1 MATVLSVFAQIPQTM
16 SYQAVVRDGDNALVI
31 SKAVS
36 IELSILR
43 GSDEGTV
50 VYAEKHDATT
60 NANGLISLE
69 LGNGE
74 QISETAFSQIDWS
87 AGPYFV
93 KTVAEFDG
101 KTVTGV
107 TPMLTVPYAKF
118 AEKAG
123 NIPDLTDYA
132 KKSDIPESA
141 NLEGYVKSEVLNDYA
156 KSADVDNTYVKKAE
170 MPATLEDYAKKSD
183 IPESA
188 NLENY
193 VKTEDLADY
202 ALKSEIPTEANL
214 DGYVKTEELNDYAKT
229 ADVEQTYAKKDELPT
244 EVDLSDYAKKSDLD
258 GFATTAK
265 MNDTL
270 NVYAK
275 STDVSG
281 NYVTKEEFENYVLSG
296 GQADAIDLSVYAKSA
311 DVNAALAELEGKIP
325 AEQDLTNYA
334 TKEELNALNIPSV
347 EGLASET
354 YVNEQ
359 VAAIQI
365 PSVPTKVSDLE
376 NDANYITLNDVP
388 ATDLTD
394 YAKSADVSATYV
406 TKEEFEDYVLS
417 GGQADA
423 IDLSVYAK
431 SADVNAALAELEG
444 KIPAAQDLS
453 GYATKEEL
461 NALNIPSVEGL
472 ASETYVNEQ
481 VAAIQIPTVPTKVS
495 DFENDANYITL
506 SDVPA
511 TDLSAY
517 ATKEELN
524 ALNIP
529 SVEGLASETY
539 VNEQVAAIQIPTVP
553 TKVSDF
559 ENDAN
564 YITLSDVPATDLT
577 GYATTAKM
585 NDTLKAYVL
594 KSEIGTPS
602 LDGYYSKDEVD
613 ALLAEMN
620 ERFAALSEFVEASKN
635 PKLSKPT
642 IYKNETTYIT
652 LYAKITSA
660 GFGDIIE
667 RGFVCSRT
675 PNPTVTDNE
684 QKDVSSGTSVDEN
697 YYGTF
702 DYLASGYTYYIR
714 AYATSSTGTGYSE
727 SITVTTTLRAPE
739 INSGSYSDVTAESFV
754 MHSSVKF
761 EAQITQ
767 WGFCYSTTNE
777 SPTTSDDKVTVDVAG
792 TDFEATITGLTP
804 GKTYYVRPFAKNSMG
819 TTYGS
824 TYTVTTQAVPPT
836 VEGLSTTEVAGKSFK
851 VTAEIAFNGGAHI
864 TAKGFCYSMSENPTI
879 EDSKVTGEQ
888 AEGDN
893 FIAEITGLSPVTT
906 YYVRAYATNSAGTS
920 YSEQITVT
928 TTAVLAT
935 VAEVTSSDI
944 TGVSFKVASEIT
956 DNGGAE
962 VTEKGFCYST
972 TENPTIDDTKI
983 AVDGNDFETTIEE
996 LANGTTYYVRAYAM
1010 NSVGTAYSDQISVLT
1025 LAPAI
1030 LADVTSDE
1038 ITGVSF
1044 KVTSSITAN
1053 GGAEV
1058 TEKGFCYSTTENPT
1072 IEDSKQTVDGDD
1084 FEVTIEELA
1093 NGTTYY
1099 VRAYAMNS
1107 VGTAYSDQI
1116 SVLTLT
1122 LATVADVTCSDITGV
1137 SFKVSSSITANGG
1150 AEVTEKGFC
1159 YSTTENPTIED
1170 YKKAVDSD
1178 EFATTITGRT
1188 NGMTYYVRAYAV
1200 NSVGTAYS
1208 EQISI
1213 HTLAPATVADV
1224 TSSDITGVS
1233 FKVSSEITA
1242 DGGAEVTEKG
1252 FCYST
1257 NKNPTVANTKKV
1269 VDSDE
1274 FEVTI
1279 DELANGTTYY
1289 VRAYAVNSVGT
1300 SYSAQETVKT
1310 LTLATVSNITSSSI
1324 TATSFV
1330 VSSEIIDNGG
1340 IEVSEKG
1347 FCYSTTE
1354 NPTVDDN
1361 NYVVEGSGFSAT
1373 IENLSP
1379 GTTYYVRAY
1388 AVNSVGIRYSTQ
1400 KIVTTSAVLATVTTA
1415 TSSEI
1420 TGGSFKAS
1428 SEITDNGGA
1437 TITEKG
1443 FCYSTTKQ
1451 NPTTSDNYVIVSGD
1465 DFEATIENLLPI
1477 TTYYVRAYARN
1488 SAGTAYS
1495 EPITVTT
1502 LNGPA
1507 VISIV
1512 TSYEITE
1519 TEFKVFSAITSN
1531 GGAEVTEKG
1540 FCYSTSENPT
1550 TADTKLVVEGD
1561 DFETTIQGLVAGETY
1576 YVRAYAVNSEG
1587 TGYSNQKTL
1596 KSTPVGG
1603 IKNAVFSVTATKQVQ
1618 FSQGNF
1624 QYNAVQGTH
1633 DCADGTT
1640 KQGTWRFAENQYD
1653 VIGADNANISS
1664 TYDGWIDLF
1673 GFGTSGYSS
1682 NTQPYSSSTSQYDYP
1697 YYSLTSGDWGVYNA
1711 ISNGGN
1717 QAGLWRG
1724 LTVTELSYLFSQRS
1738 DANNKHGIATLNGIL
1753 GIVLLPDYWTQPEGV
1768 SFIPAPSTYENGS
1781 LYEKL
1786 SINTYSYSD
1795 WSEME
1800 ANGAVFLPAA
1810 GHRGGKNVVYN
1821 NTFVAYATRSCSG
1834 TYGKWPHQYILY
1846 YSHPEVGYS
1855 PNYYFYIDNTKYQ
1868 TVDGLP
1874 IRLVQDVE

>member
-1 MATVLSVFAQIPQTM
+1 MKKFITFLAILMAAVLSFAQIPQTM

-31 SKAVS
+31 SKPVS

-87 AGPYFV
+87 VGPYFV
-93 KTVAEFDG
+93 KTVAEIDG

-132 KKSDIPESA
+132 KKSDIPEGA
-141 NLEGYVKSEVLNDYA
+141 NLDGYVKSEVLNDYA

-202 ALKSEIPTEANL
+202 ALKSEIPTETNL

-444 KIPAAQDLS
+444 KIPAEQDLTN
-453 GYATKEEL
+453 YATKEEL

-472 ASETYVNEQ
+472 ASETYVNEK

-506 SDVPA
+506 NDVPA

-539 VNEQVAAIQIPTVP
+539 VNEKVAAIEIPTVP

-564 YITLSDVPATDLT
+564 YITLSDVPTTDLT
-577 GYATTAKM
+577 GYATKEKLKDTLSVYPTTEKM
-585 NDTLKAYVL
+585 KDTLKAYVL
-594 KSEIGTPS
+594 KSELGSTN

-620 ERFAALSEFVEASKN
+620 ERFAALNEFVEASKN

-642 IYKNETTYIT
+642 LNKMEETDIT
-652 LYAKITSA
+652 VYAKITST
-660 GFGDIIE
+660 GFGDITE

-675 PNPTVTDNE
+675 PNPTVADNE
-684 QKDVSSGTSVDEN
+684 KKYVATGTTVDEN
-697 YYGTF
+697 YYGSF
-702 DYLASGYTYYIR
+702 DYLASGYTYYVR

-727 SITVTTTLRAPE
+727 ALVVNTTLMAPV
-739 INSGSYSDVTAESFV
+739 INSGGYRNVTAESFE

-767 WGFCYSTTNE
+767 WGFCYSSTTE
-777 SPTTSDDKVTVDVAG
+777 TPTISGDKVTVDVAG
-792 TDFEATITGLTP
+792 TDYEATITGLTP
-804 GKTYYVRPFAKNSMG
+804 GKTYYVRPFATNSMG

-824 TYTVTTQAVPPT
+824 TYTVTTLYLPATVATPT
-836 VEGLSTTEVAGKSFK
+836 ASEVAGKSFL
-851 VTAEIAFNGGAHI
+851 VNAVLTDDGGGVSSI
-864 TAKGFCYSMSENPTI
+864 GFCYSTSENPTI
-879 EDSKVTGEQ
+879 DDSNVSGITSGENTFY
-888 AEGDN
+888 ATV
-893 FIAEITGLSPVTT
+893 TGLSPNTT
-906 YYVRAYATNSAGTS
+906 YYVRAFATNSAGTS
-920 YSEQITVT
+920 YSEQITVI
-928 TTAVLAT
+928 TTAALAT

-944 TGVSFKVASEIT
+944 TGVSFKIASEVT

-962 VTEKGFCYST
+962 VTEKGFCYAT
-972 TENPTIDDTKI
+972 TENPTVENSKQ
-983 AVDGNDFETTIEE
+983 AVDGDDFETTIDE
-996 LANGTTYYVRAYAM
+996 LANGTTYYVRAYAI
-1010 NSVGTAYSDQISVLT
+1010 NSVGTAYSEQISVLT
-1025 LAPAI
+1025 LAPATI
-1030 LADVTSDE
+1030 AEVTSSD

-1044 KVTSSITAN
+1044 NVSSAITAN

-1058 TEKGFCYSTTENPT
+1058 TEKGFCYSIIENPT
-1072 IEDSKQTVDGDD
+1072 VEDSKKAVDGDD
-1084 FEVTIEELA
+1084 FEVTI
-1093 NGTTYY
+1093 
-1099 VRAYAMNS
+1099 
-1107 VGTAYSDQI
+1107 
-1116 SVLTLT
+1116 
-1122 LATVADVTCSDITGV
+1122 
-1137 SFKVSSSITANGG
+1137 
-1150 AEVTEKGFC
+1150 
-1159 YSTTENPTIED
+1159 
-1170 YKKAVDSD
+1170 
-1178 EFATTITGRT
+1178 
-1188 NGMTYYVRAYAV
+1188 
-1200 NSVGTAYS
+1200 
-1208 EQISI
+1208 
-1213 HTLAPATVADV
+1213 
-1224 TSSDITGVS
+1224 
-1233 FKVSSEITA
+1233 
-1242 DGGAEVTEKG
+1242 
-1252 FCYST
+1252 
-1257 NKNPTVANTKKV
+1257 
-1269 VDSDE
+1269 
-1274 FEVTI
+1274 
-1279 DELANGTTYY
+1279 DELASATTYY

-1300 SYSAQETVKT
+1300 SYSEQISVK
-1310 LTLATVSNITSSSI
+1310 
-1324 TATSFV
+1324 
-1330 VSSEIIDNGG
+1330 
-1340 IEVSEKG
+1340 
-1347 FCYSTTE
+1347 
-1354 NPTVDDN
+1354 
-1361 NYVVEGSGFSAT
+1361 
-1373 IENLSP
+1373 
-1379 GTTYYVRAY
+1379 
-1388 AVNSVGIRYSTQ
+1388 
-1400 KIVTTSAVLATVTTA
+1400 TSAVLATLSVVTYSENTG
-1415 TSSEI
+1415 TSLKVSSAI
-1420 TGGSFKAS
+1420 TSNGGS
-1428 SEITDNGGA
+1428 E
-1437 TITEKG
+1437 ITEKG
-1443 FCYSTTKQ
+1443 FCYSTTGI
-1451 NPTTSDNYVIVSGD
+1451 PTIDDSKIV
-1465 DFEATIENLLPI
+1465 
-1477 TTYYVRAYARN
+1477 
-1488 SAGTAYS
+1488 
-1495 EPITVTT
+1495 VT
-1502 LNGPA
+1502 
-1507 VISIV
+1507 
-1512 TSYEITE
+1512 
-1519 TEFKVFSAITSN
+1519 
-1531 GGAEVTEKG
+1531 
-1540 FCYSTSENPT
+1540 
-1550 TADTKLVVEGD
+1550 GD
-1561 DFETTIQGLVAGETY
+1561 DFETTLTDLSRNTTY
-1576 YVRAYAVNSEG
+1576 YIRAYAVNSIG
-1587 TGYSNQKTL
+1587 ISYSNYKYVKTPPEGAI
-1596 KSTPVGG
+1596 SS
-1603 IKNAVFSVTATKQVQ
+1603 VFSVAANKQVF
-1618 FSQGNF
+1618 FSQGNL
-1624 QYNAVQGTH
+1624 QYQASTN
-1633 DCADGTT
+1633 
-1640 KQGTWRFAENQYD
+1640 TWRFAEKQYNM
-1653 VIGADNANISS
+1653 IGAGNANISS
-1664 TYDGWIDLF
+1664 TYSGWIDLF
-1673 GFGTSGYSS
+1673 GWATSGYYQDAYATSG
-1682 NTQPYSSSTSQYDYP
+1682 NDDDYRVNNDRQRDLTQYP
-1697 YYSLTSGDWGVYNA
+1697 KGDWGVYNK

-1717 QAGLWRG
+1717 QAGLWRT
-1724 LTVTELSYLFSQRS
+1724 LTGSEWSYLIQSRT
-1738 DANNKHGIATLNGIL
+1738 DASSKYGFAIVNNVNGL
-1753 GIVLLPDYWTQPEGV
+1753 VLLPDDWTLPSDV
-1768 SFIPAPSTYENGS
+1768 TFISGKGDYTQ
-1781 LYEKL
+1781 
-1786 SINTYSYSD
+1786 NTYSLSD
-1795 WSEME
+1795 WAKME
-1800 ANGAVFLPAA
+1800 GNGAVFLPAA
-1810 GHRGGKNVVYN
+1810 GRRIAASDNPEIATYV
-1821 NTFVAYATRSCSG
+1821 NTFGEYWAATIYNESRAKLLFFSASSIYPSDDAARHWG
-1834 TYGKWPHQYILY
+1834 
-1846 YSHPEVGYS
+1846 SSV
-1855 PNYYFYIDNTKYQ
+1855 
-1868 TVDGLP
+1868 
-1874 IRLVQDVE
+1874 RLVKDR

>member
-1 MATVLSVFAQIPQTM
+1 MKKFITFFAILMAAVLSFAQIPQTM

-31 SKAVS
+31 SKPVS

-93 KTVAEFDG
+93 KTVAEIDG

-132 KKSDIPESA
+132 KKSDIPEGA
-141 NLEGYVKSEVLNDYA
+141 NLDGYVKSEVLNDYA

-202 ALKSEIPTEANL
+202 ALKSEIPTETNL

-444 KIPAAQDLS
+444 KIPAEQDLS
-453 GYATKEEL
+453 GFATKEEL

-472 ASETYVNEQ
+472 ASETYVNEK
-481 VAAIQIPTVPTKVS
+481 VAAIQIPIVPTKVS

-506 SDVPA
+506 
-511 TDLSAY
+511 
-517 ATKEELN
+517 
-524 ALNIP
+524 
-529 SVEGLASETY
+529 
-539 VNEQVAAIQIPTVP
+539 NEVP
-553 TKVSDF
+553 T
-559 ENDAN
+559 
-564 YITLSDVPATDLT
+564 TDLT

-620 ERFAALSEFVEASKN
+620 ERFAALCDWVEASKN

-642 IYKNETTYIT
+642 LSKMVDTDVT
-652 LYAKITSA
+652 LNAKITSA

-675 PNPTVTDNE
+675 PNPTVADNE
-684 QKDVSSGTSVDEN
+684 QKYVSSGTSVDEN
-697 YYGTF
+697 YIGGF
-702 DYLASGYTYYIR
+702 SYLASGYTYYIR

-727 SITVTTTLRAPE
+727 PYILTTTLMAPV
-739 INSGSYSDVTAESFV
+739 INSGGYRNVTAESFE

-767 WGFCYSTTNE
+767 WGFCYSSTSE
-777 SPTTSDDKVTVDVAG
+777 YPTISGDKVTVDVAG
-792 TDFEATITGLTP
+792 TDFEATITGLVP

-864 TAKGFCYSMSENPTI
+864 TAKGFCYSTSENPTV

-888 AEGDN
+888 SEGDN
-893 FIAEITGLSPVTT
+893 FIAEVTGLLPVTT

-935 VAEVTSSDI
+935 VATVTSSDI
-944 TGVSFKVASEIT
+944 TGTSFKISSEVT

-962 VTEKGFCYST
+962 VTEKGFCYAT
-972 TENPTIDDTKI
+972 TENPTVENSKKVAEGDE
-983 AVDGNDFETTIEE
+983 FETTIDE
-996 LANGTTYYVRAYAM
+996 LSPVTTYYVRAYAV
-1010 NSVGTAYSDQISVLT
+1010 NSAGTAYSEQTSITT
-1025 LAPAI
+1025 LAVVATI
-1030 LADVTSDE
+1030 ADITSSEVTG
-1038 ITGVSF
+1038 ISF
-1044 KVTSSITAN
+1044 KVSSEITAN

-1058 TEKGFCYSTTENPT
+1058 TEKGFCYATTENPT
-1072 IEDSKQTVDGDD
+1072 VEDTKKVVDGDD
-1084 FEVTIEELA
+1084 FETTIDELA
-1093 NGTTYY
+1093 NGT
-1099 VRAYAMNS
+1099 
-1107 VGTAYSDQI
+1107 I
-1116 SVLTLT
+1116 
-1122 LATVADVTCSDITGV
+1122 
-1137 SFKVSSSITANGG
+1137 
-1150 AEVTEKGFC
+1150 
-1159 YSTTENPTIED
+1159 
-1170 YKKAVDSD
+1170 
-1178 EFATTITGRT
+1178 
-1188 NGMTYYVRAYAV
+1188 YYVRAYAV

-1208 EQISI
+1208 EQISVL
-1213 HTLAPATVADV
+1213 TLAPATVADV

-1242 DGGAEVTEKG
+1242 NGGAEVTEKGFCYATTENPTVEDNKKVVDGDGFVETISSLSPVTAYYVRAYATNSVGTAYSEQVLVKTLAVLATVADVTSASITGTSFNVSSKITDDGGEEASEKGFCYSVTENPTVANSKKVVDGDEFEVMIDELANGTNYYVRAYVTNSAGTAYSGQISVLTLAPAMVADVTSSDITGVSFKVSSAITANGGAEVTEKG

-1257 NKNPTVANTKKV
+1257 TENPTVESSKNV
-1269 VDSDE
+1269 VEGDA
-1274 FEVTI
+1274 FETTI
-1279 DELANGTTYY
+1279 AELVNATTYY

-1300 SYSAQETVKT
+1300 AYSDQVSVKT
-1310 LTLATVSNITSSSI
+1310 LAVLATVADVT
-1324 TATSFV
+1324 
-1330 VSSEIIDNGG
+1330 SSEISGTSLKVSSKIIANGG
-1340 IEVSEKG
+1340 AEITEKG
-1347 FCYSTTE
+1347 FCYSTIE
-1354 NPTVDDN
+1354 NPTVEDSKQVVDGDDFA
-1361 NYVVEGSGFSAT
+1361 YT
-1373 IENLSP
+1373 ISDLSYA
-1379 GTTYYVRAY
+1379 TTYYVRAY
-1388 AVNSVGIRYSTQ
+1388 AVNSVGI
-1400 KIVTTSAVLATVTTA
+1400 V
-1415 TSSEI
+1415 
-1420 TGGSFKAS
+1420 
-1428 SEITDNGGA
+1428 
-1437 TITEKG
+1437 
-1443 FCYSTTKQ
+1443 
-1451 NPTTSDNYVIVSGD
+1451 
-1465 DFEATIENLLPI
+1465 
-1477 TTYYVRAYARN
+1477 
-1488 SAGTAYS
+1488 YS
-1495 EPITVTT
+1495 EQ
-1502 LNGPA
+1502 
-1507 VISIV
+1507 ISV
-1512 TSYEITE
+1512 
-1519 TEFKVFSAITSN
+1519 
-1531 GGAEVTEKG
+1531 
-1540 FCYSTSENPT
+1540 
-1550 TADTKLVVEGD
+1550 
-1561 DFETTIQGLVAGETY
+1561 
-1576 YVRAYAVNSEG
+1576 
-1587 TGYSNQKTL
+1587 KT
-1596 KSTPVGG
+1596 
-1603 IKNAVFSVTATKQVQ
+1603 KNAPYINGTFSVSATKQIY
-1618 FSQGNF
+1618 FSSGNL
-1624 QYNAVQGTH
+1624 QYQASTS
-1633 DCADGTT
+1633 
-1640 KQGTWRFAENQYD
+1640 TWRFAENQWDY
-1653 VIGADNANISS
+1653 VGNATNGTVYENGVKCSNAKVS
-1664 TYDGWIDLF
+1664 ETYEGWIDLF
-1673 GFGTSGYSS
+1673 SWGTSGY
-1682 NTQPYSSSTSQYDYP
+1682 NGQYP
-1697 YYSLTSGDWGVYNA
+1697 YMTPTYTNNNDISGTNYDWGVYNA

-1717 QAGLWRG
+1717 QAGSWYT
-1724 LTVTELSYLFSQRS
+1724 LTRTEWEYVLNTRT
-1738 DANNKHGIATLNGIL
+1738 DAADKKGSAKVNNVFGV
-1753 GIVLLPDYWTQPEGV
+1753 VLLPDNWTL
-1768 SFIPAPSTYENGS
+1768 PSGMTFTSG
-1781 LYEKL
+1781 
-1786 SINTYSYSD
+1786 YSRAAQNIYSAEE
-1795 WSEME
+1795 WAKME
-1800 ANGAVFLPAA
+1800 ANGAVFFPGGGERSGTTVSYA
-1810 GHRGGKNVVYN
+1810 GAGYGYYWSGTAYSNTVYN
-1821 NTFVAYATRSCSG
+1821 RAYHMGFYNSWRVSDDVERG
-1834 TYGKWPHQYILY
+1834 TGMA
-1846 YSHPEVGYS
+1846 V
-1855 PNYYFYIDNTKYQ
+1855 
-1868 TVDGLP
+1868 
-1874 IRLVQDVE
+1874 RLVKNAN

>member
-1 MATVLSVFAQIPQTM
+1 MKRFITFLAILMATVLSVFAQIPQTM

-50 VYAEKHDATT
+50 VYAEKHAVTT
-60 NANGLISLE
+60 NANGLVSLE
-69 LGNGE
+69 LGGGE
-74 QISETAFSQIDWS
+74 AMTNTTFSQIDWS

-101 KTVTGV
+101 KTVIGV

-132 KKSDIPESA
+132 KKSDIPEGA
-141 NLEGYVKSEVLNDYA
+141 NLDGYVKSEVLNDYA

-202 ALKSEIPTEANL
+202 ALKSDIPTEANL

-444 KIPAAQDLS
+444 KIPAEQDLTN
-453 GYATKEEL
+453 YATKEEL

-539 VNEQVAAIQIPTVP
+539 VNEQVAAIEFPSVP
-553 TKVSDF
+553 TKVSEL

-585 NDTLKAYVL
+585 KDTLSVYPTTAKMNDTLKAYVL
-594 KSEIGTPS
+594 KSELGTPS

-620 ERFAALSEFVEASKN
+620 ERFAALSDWVEASKN

-642 IYKNETTYIT
+642 LSKMVDTDVT
-652 LYAKITSA
+652 LNAKITSA

-675 PNPTVTDNE
+675 PNPTVADNE
-684 QKDVSSGTSVDEN
+684 QKYVSSGTSVDEN
-697 YYGTF
+697 YIGGF
-702 DYLASGYTYYIR
+702 SYLASGYTYYIR

-727 SITVTTTLRAPE
+727 ALVVNTTLMAPV
-739 INSGSYSDVTAESFV
+739 INSGGYRNVTAESFE
-754 MHSSVKF
+754 MHSNVKF

-804 GKTYYVRPFAKNSMG
+804 GKTYYVRPFATNSMG

-824 TYTVTTQAVPPT
+824 TYTVTTLYLPATVATPT
-836 VEGLSTTEVAGKSFK
+836 ASEVGGKSFV
-851 VTAEIAFNGGAHI
+851 VTAELTDDGGGVSSI
-864 TAKGFCYSMSENPTI
+864 GFCYSTSENPTI
-879 EDSKVTGEQ
+879 DDSNVSGITNGENTFYATVTS
-888 AEGDN
+888 
-893 FIAEITGLSPVTT
+893 LSPNTI
-906 YYVRAYATNSAGTS
+906 YFVRAFATNSAGTS

-928 TTAVLAT
+928 TPAILAT
-935 VAEVTSSDI
+935 VAGVTSSDITDVSFKVSSEITANGGAEVTEKGFCYSTTENPTIEDSKQAVDGDDFETTIAELENGTTYYVRAYAVNSVGTAYSEQISVLTLALATVADVTSSDI

-972 TENPTIDDTKI
+972 TEYPTVDDTKKT
-983 AVDGNDFETTIEE
+983 VDGDDFKVTIDE
-996 LANGTTYYVRAYAM
+996 LASATTYYVRAYAI
-1010 NSVGTAYSDQISVLT
+1010 NSVGTSYSEQVSVKT
-1025 LAPAI
+1025 LAVLATV
-1030 LADVTSDE
+1030 ADVTSSN
-1038 ITGVSF
+1038 ITGSSF
-1044 KVTSSITAN
+1044 KVSSEITFN

-1072 IEDSKQTVDGDD
+1072 VESSKKVVDGDD
-1084 FEVTIEELA
+1084 FETTIDELA
-1093 NGTTYY
+1093 NGT
-1099 VRAYAMNS
+1099 
-1107 VGTAYSDQI
+1107 
-1116 SVLTLT
+1116 
-1122 LATVADVTCSDITGV
+1122 
-1137 SFKVSSSITANGG
+1137 K
-1150 AEVTEKGFC
+1150 
-1159 YSTTENPTIED
+1159 
-1170 YKKAVDSD
+1170 
-1178 EFATTITGRT
+1178 
-1188 NGMTYYVRAYAV
+1188 YYVRAYAV
-1200 NSVGTAYS
+1200 NSVG
-1208 EQISI
+1208 
-1213 HTLAPATVADV
+1213 V
-1224 TSSDITGVS
+1224 
-1233 FKVSSEITA
+1233 
-1242 DGGAEVTEKG
+1242 
-1252 FCYST
+1252 
-1257 NKNPTVANTKKV
+1257 
-1269 VDSDE
+1269 
-1274 FEVTI
+1274 
-1279 DELANGTTYY
+1279 
-1289 VRAYAVNSVGT
+1289 
-1300 SYSAQETVKT
+1300 SYSR
-1310 LTLATVSNITSSSI
+1310 NIT
-1324 TATSFV
+1324 
-1330 VSSEIIDNGG
+1330 
-1340 IEVSEKG
+1340 
-1347 FCYSTTE
+1347 
-1354 NPTVDDN
+1354 
-1361 NYVVEGSGFSAT
+1361 
-1373 IENLSP
+1373 
-1379 GTTYYVRAY
+1379 
-1388 AVNSVGIRYSTQ
+1388 
-1400 KIVTTSAVLATVTTA
+1400 
-1415 TSSEI
+1415 
-1420 TGGSFKAS
+1420 
-1428 SEITDNGGA
+1428 
-1437 TITEKG
+1437 
-1443 FCYSTTKQ
+1443 
-1451 NPTTSDNYVIVSGD
+1451 
-1465 DFEATIENLLPI
+1465 I
-1477 TTYYVRAYARN
+1477 TTPPT
-1488 SAGTAYS
+1488 G
-1495 EPITVTT
+1495 
-1502 LNGPA
+1502 
-1507 VISIV
+1507 
-1512 TSYEITE
+1512 
-1519 TEFKVFSAITSN
+1519 AIT
-1531 GGAEVTEKG
+1531 
-1540 FCYSTSENPT
+1540 
-1550 TADTKLVVEGD
+1550 
-1561 DFETTIQGLVAGETY
+1561 
-1576 YVRAYAVNSEG
+1576 
-1587 TGYSNQKTL
+1587 
-1596 KSTPVGG
+1596 
-1603 IKNAVFSVTATKQVQ
+1603 AVFSVSADRQVF
-1618 FSQGNF
+1618 FSQGNL
-1624 QYNAVQGTH
+1624 QYQASTNSWH
-1633 DCADGTT
+1633 
-1640 KQGTWRFAENQYD
+1640 FAENQWDFVGTQQAPDGYPNGGT
-1653 VIGADNANISS
+1653 ITGSDNANISR
-1664 TYDGWIDLF
+1664 TYSGWIDLF
-1673 GFGTSGYSS
+1673 GWGTSGWNSGANAY
-1682 NTQPYSSSTSQYDYP
+1682 QPYSISTSSSDYYP
-1697 YYSLTSGDWGVYNA
+1697 GGDYNNNLTGNYANADWGVCNK

-1717 QAGLWRG
+1717 QAGMWRTLTLEEWDYLINSRANASSKYGVATINGVNG
-1724 LTVTELSYLFSQRS
+1724 L
-1738 DANNKHGIATLNGIL
+1738 
-1753 GIVLLPDYWTQPEGV
+1753 VLLPDNWTLPSDVGFTSGV
-1768 SFIPAPSTYENGS
+1768 AKRSGSTYFQTVN
-1781 LYEKL
+1781 
-1786 SINTYSYSD
+1786 SYSAEE
-1795 WSEME
+1795 WEKME

-1810 GHRGGKNVVYN
+1810 GNRYGTRVEIVGEACYYWSSSMYSNGEAHAFAFSSMKVYN
-1821 NTFVAYATRSCSG
+1821 T
-1834 TYGKWPHQYILY
+1834 K
-1846 YSHPEVGYS
+1846 
-1855 PNYYFYIDNTKYQ
+1855 PNRAGGSA
-1868 TVDGLP
+1868 V
-1874 IRLVQDVE
+1874 RLVKDAN